1 MSHRWPQLGLPLLTK
16 ELIEQA
22 ARKRTYVVR
31 LVYASLLF
39 LLAFWQFTSIL
50 SSNGSNSLAIL
61 GSGTDMFN
69 RVIELQSLGILLF
82 LPALACGAITS
93 EKERDSLTMLLV
105 TRLGPFTI
113 LLEKLLGRLVP
124 MFSFLLLSLPLLLA
138 SPSSQSSP
146 LSVLPLGASQ
156 ASVVLDT
163 SPNPSPSTSPYQVA
177 ASTASSSM
185 LPLQSLSMSSQD
197 SGAPG

>member
-1 MSHRWPQLGLPLLTK
+1 MSRRWPQMGLPLLTK

-39 LLAFWQFTSIL
+39 LQAFWQFTSIL

-105 TRLGPFTI
+105 TRLGPVT
-113 LLEKLLGRLVP
+113 
-124 MFSFLLLSLPLLLA
+124 LLL
-138 SPSSQSSP
+138 
-146 LSVLPLGASQ
+146 
-156 ASVVLDT
+156 DK
-163 SPNPSPSTSPYQVA
+163 
-177 ASTASSSM
+177 
-185 LPLQSLSMSSQD
+185 LQ
-197 SGAPG
+197 GR